1 MIPPENNSVS
11 AAGLYPSAVDWQLWL
26 GILAEEFNFS
36 NAFDPF
42 LTRSC
47 RAEMI
52 ELKVYFFGKGRG
64 KAAFGLAHGRQLTGR
79 PDTLLYLEVVT
90 QALDR
95 SRDIG

>member
-1 MIPPENNSVS
+1 
-11 AAGLYPSAVDWQLWL
+11 
-26 GILAEEFNFS
+26 
-36 NAFDPF
+36 
-42 LTRSC
+42 
-47 RAEMI
+47 MI

-90 QALDR
+90 LALDR